1 MEKYDLKKELKRF
14 YSAKEKPELINVPEI
29 NYLTYTGRGEPG
41 GVAYTEGLGALYA
54 AAYTLK
60 FASKKKGRDFT
71 VMGLE
76 GLWWWEDPGIV
87 NLEDAPPRDTW
98 NWMSL
103 IAVPDFVTSVML
115 EDAIPEMIKKKGKT
129 LEKVRFERINEGL
142 CAQILHIGPYSD
154 EPRSQKA
161 LHGFIAQQGYRL
173 RGRHHEIYMSDPRK
187 TPPER
192 LRTILRHP
200 IEKA

>member
-1 MEKYDLKKELKRF
+1 MEKYDLKKELKRL
-14 YSAKEKPELINVPEI
+14 YSAKEKPEFVNVPEI

-54 AAYTLK
+54 ATYTLK

-76 GLWWWEDPGIV
+76 GLWWWDDPRIV
-87 NLEDAPPRDTW
+87 NLENAPPRDTW

-115 EDAIPEMIKKKGKT
+115 EEARPEMVKKKGKT
-129 LEKVRFERINEGL
+129 LENVRLERINEGL
-142 CAQILHIGPYSD
+142 CAQILHIGPYSN

-161 LHGFIAQQGYRL
+161 LHGFIAEQGYRL
-173 RGRHHEIYMSDPRK
+173 RGRHHEIYMGDPRR
-187 TPPER
+187 TPPEK
-192 LRTILRHP
+192 LKTILRHP
-200 IEKA
+200 VEKA

>member
-1 MEKYDLKKELKRF
+1 MEKYDLKKELKHLF
-14 YSAKEKPELINVPEI
+14 SAKEKPELVNVPEI

-41 GVAYTEGLGALYA
+41 GVAYTEGLSALYA

-76 GLWWWEDPGIV
+76 GLWWWDDSGIV

-115 EDAIPEMIKKKGKT
+115 EDAMPEMIKKKGKT

-154 EPRSQKA
+154 EPRSQKT
-161 LHGFIAQQGYRL
+161 LHGFIAKQGYRL
-173 RGRHHEIYMSDPRK
+173 RGRHHEIYMGDPRK
-187 TPPER
+187 TPSER
-192 LRTILRHP
+192 LKTILRHP
-200 IEKA
+200 VEKT